1 MVMVIMSIL
10 SLMANPAEVQV
21 VINEVMANP
30 KGSESGGGSP
40 GDRNEFI
47 ELYNVT
53 DDTIDLANWIITD
66 LDDDDVVSRWTD
78 GLLLVKYPSV
88 RIRSTLLVPHS
99 FALILDQEYTSTDT
113 VGGFAQPYE
122 LPEGTLILTVKNT
135 TIGNGLANNDP
146 VVLKD
151 KSGITISTFGTPDNE
166 DDFPDD
172 AGDGKSWERISPPLP
187 DSKTN
192 WRVSFDPSGSTPG
205 RESSA
210 GIEEKKRRDSGYGF
224 MLPAPNP
231 WPDNGKFRF
240 FLSEAGKVSVSV
252 YTSAGRL
259 ALPIFSGSKNA
270 GYHEL
275 GLPAAQLGAGC
286 YFLCLKTQK
295 GVAVAKIVIVK

>member
-53 DDTIDLANWIITD
+53 DDTVDLATWVITD
-66 LDDDDVVSRWTD
+66 LDDDDVISRWTD

-88 RIRSTLLVPHS
+88 RIRSTLLMPHS
-99 FALILDQEYTSTDT
+99 FALILDPEYTSADT
-113 VGGFAQPYE
+113 VGGIAQPYE
-122 LPEGTLILTVKNT
+122 FPEGTLILTVKNT
-135 TIGNGLANNDP
+135 TVGNGLANNDP

-151 KSGITISTFGTPDNE
+151 KSGSTISTFGTPESE

-172 AGDGKSWERISPPLP
+172 AGDGKSWERMSPPLP
-187 DSKTN
+187 DTKTN
-192 WRVSFDPSGSTPG
+192 WRISSDPSGSTPG

-210 GIEEKKRRDSGYGF
+210 GIDEKKRKGSRYGF
-224 MLPAPNP
+224 ILPVPNP
-231 WPDNGKFRF
+231 WMGIGTFRF
-240 FLSEAGKVSVSV
+240 FLPEASEISVAV
-252 YTSAGRL
+252 YTSVGRF
-259 ALPIFSGSKNA
+259 ALPIFSGMKTA

-275 GLPAAQLGAGC
+275 GLPALQLGAGC

-295 GVAVAKIVIVK
+295 EVAVAKIVIVK